1 MCLVFNQTLL
11 ANNQNLRLIVR
22 MDDCYVSADS
32 KTVRIIRLFEKH
44 KTPIN
49 VGIIPFKNPADTLN
63 PIYRSR
69 YAEIFVHGNKHEKE
83 GNDEFT
89 GLSYLKQRDK
99 TQRGKHLLESKGI
112 YPCCF
117 APPWNGYDDNTLKA
131 LEKSDF
137 LIISANEFGP
147 KNNSKIKYVPSTC
160 YSVKK
165 AIEVLEKESLFNGI
179 IVLLIH
185 PYEFN
190 SDADF
195 ELLEKLLIFINKNN
209 IQTRYFSNL
218 NSLDENITAKR
229 LEYHHYPLFYLL
241 RKYDIL
247 GFNHT
252 VYYEMGS
259 LITVNIIEWFLLL
272 IISLFGHLKYIN
284 KLKLYVS
291 ITTGIILLL
300 VVIIFYSYKS
310 DSYRWVLLYKTSV
323 IALFIWLNHRLINR
337 KKLKAAQAT

>member
-1 MCLVFNQTLL
+1 
-11 ANNQNLRLIVR
+11 
-22 MDDCYVSADS
+22 MD
-32 KTVRIIRLFEKH
+32 
-44 KTPIN
+44 
-49 VGIIPFKNPADTLN
+49 
-63 PIYRSR
+63 
-69 YAEIFVHGNKHEKE
+69 KHEKE
-83 GNDEFT
+83 GNDEYT

-99 TQRGKHLLESKGI
+99 IQRCKDLLESKGI

-147 KNNSKIKYVPSTC
+147 KNNSKIKYVPPTC

-165 AIEVLEKESLFNGI
+165 AIEVLEKGSLFNGI

-195 ELLEKLLIFINKNN
+195 EMLEKLLIFINKNN

-229 LEYHHYPLFYLL
+229 LEYHHYPLLYLL
-241 RKYDIL
+241 RKYDLL

-252 VYYEMGS
+252 IYYEMVP
-259 LITVNIIEWFLLL
+259 LITVNIIEWFILLILLL
-272 IISLFGHLKYIN
+272 YIHLKYIH

-291 ITTGIILLL
+291 MSTGITLLL
-300 VVIIFYSYKS
+300 VVIILYTYNS

-323 IALFIWLNHRLINR
+323 IALFIWLNNKIILR
-337 KKLKAAQAT
+337 KKLKAVQAT